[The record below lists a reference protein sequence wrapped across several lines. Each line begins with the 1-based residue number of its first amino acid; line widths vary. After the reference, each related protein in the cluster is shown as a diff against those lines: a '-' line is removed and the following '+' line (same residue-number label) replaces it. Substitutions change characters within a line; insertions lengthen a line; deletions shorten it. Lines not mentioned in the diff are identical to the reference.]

1 MYYSTKSTSR
11 YNIGTVRDCSV
22 LFTLMVF
29 LGACGSGTAPEAK
42 PEAKKE
48 AAPVVP
54 VGGLHA
60 LYQMYTASKS
70 WAPDAQIYQLTSI
83 PVADVKPEPGKVG
96 AWQAILVSP
105 SLQQSI
111 TCTFSVADESVSLPK
126 GVEKGKPES
135 WSPHGYTVPFSISDA
150 KTDSVEA
157 YAVAATKAADYM
169 AKHPDMNITYQL
181 EQQNGKYRGTAWH
194 ILWGETP
201 GSSSFSIVVDATT
214 GAYVETLH

>member
-1 MYYSTKSTSR
+1 LT
-11 YNIGTVRDCSV
+11 I
-22 LFTLMVF
+22 L
-29 LGACGSGTAPEAK
+29 LGACGSTPAPDAK

-48 AAPVVP
+48 AAPVEP
-54 VGGLHA
+54 VSGLHA
-60 LYQMYTASKS
+60 LYQMYTASKA
-70 WAPDAQIYQLTSI
+70 WAPDAQIYQLTSV
-83 PVADVKPEPGKVG
+83 PVSDVKPQPGKVG

-126 GVEKGKPES
+126 GVEKGRPES
-135 WSPHGYTVPFSISDA
+135 WGPHGYTVPFMISDA
-150 KTDSVEA
+150 KTDSVQA
-157 YAVAATKAADYM
+157 YEVAAQKGADFI

-194 ILWGETP
+194 ILWGETA

-214 GAYVETLH
+214 GQYVETLH